1 MYPKKTPKQ
10 AQADQEAKKL
20 ISKQQRE
27 QLKAMVADK
36 FQSKYPNKDP
46 QALQEKVDNFFEKQ
60 QTLTSQ
66 ALKQL
71 DSNIAHS
78 EKDKKSAID
87 QDRDDMSVKSGVS
100 KMSGATDFAP
110 HKTDRS
116 SGSVKGNKI
125 IDLNMKT
132 KKETNKNAYKNEE
145 EEWADI
151 YKNNNQVYKAEAELE
166 QERRAFEKVKFK
178 HQLDEQVAI
187 KKEKKHFEESLKQV
201 DLAQTL
207 MRVAKEETKEQKKV
221 QIAKAKMMFEKEMR
235 DKQIKENKAQKKQEI
250 KEEKQLDRYIMKR
263 IREEQIEEELAA
275 RKRKEEDYAYY
286 RKMLLENEEKRGIM
300 MQELAKERQEE
311 IRLIEEQNRL
321 IEERDKARAEQAKA
335 HDNKIRNI
343 LESAKGLL
351 GKPSDERERRQDMKV
366 KRWAD
371 KKDQEELAEEEREKQ
386 AIWKKKL
393 DVKSYLDQ
401 QVEDKKIRKAEE
413 KIERD
418 EQAKIWHNSSEK
430 FVEWEKMKAD
440 TRKEQMKVYGDVLQK
455 QMHEKIEERRITDK
469 LFDLRATQYESK
481 RAAAITN

>member
-20 ISKQQRE
+20 INKQQRE
-27 QLKAMVADK
+27 QLKAMVSEK

-46 QALQEKVDNFFEKQ
+46 QALQDKVDNFFEKK
-60 QTLTSQ
+60 QTLTSA

-71 DSNIAHS
+71 DSNIAYS
-78 EKDKKSAID
+78 EKDKKSVID

-116 SGSVKGNKI
+116 LGSVKGNKI
-125 IDLNMKT
+125 IDLNMNT
-132 KKETNKNAYKNEE
+132 KKETNKNNYKNEE

-151 YKNNNQVYKAEAELE
+151 YKHNNQVYKAEAELE

-178 HQLDEQVAI
+178 HELDEQVTK
-187 KKEKKHFEESLKQV
+187 KKEKKQFEDSLKQV

-207 MRVAKEETKEQKKV
+207 MRVAKEEAKEQKKL
-221 QIAKAKMMFEKEMR
+221 QIAKAKTMFEKEMR
-235 DKQIKENKAQKKQEI
+235 DKQIKENKAQKKQEV

-275 RKRKEEDYAYY
+275 KKRKEDDYAYY
-286 RKMLLENEEKRGIM
+286 RKMLLENEEKRKIM
-300 MQELAKERQEE
+300 FQELAKERQEE

-335 HDNKIRNI
+335 HDTRIRNI

-371 KKDQEELAEEEREKQ
+371 KKDHEEQAEEEREKQ
-386 AIWKKKL
+386 AIWNKKL
-393 DVKSYLDQ
+393 AVKAYLDQ
-401 QVEDKKIRKAEE
+401 QVVEKKVRKVDE

-418 EQAKIWHNSSEK
+418 EQAKIWHNSAEK
-430 FVEWEKMKAD
+430 FVEYEKLKAD
-440 TRKEQMKVYGDVLQK
+440 ARKEQMKVYSDVLKK
-455 QMHEKIEERRITDK
+455 QMHEKFEERRITDR
-469 LFDLRATQYESK
+469 LFDLRATQYENK
-481 RAAAITN
+481 QAATTSN